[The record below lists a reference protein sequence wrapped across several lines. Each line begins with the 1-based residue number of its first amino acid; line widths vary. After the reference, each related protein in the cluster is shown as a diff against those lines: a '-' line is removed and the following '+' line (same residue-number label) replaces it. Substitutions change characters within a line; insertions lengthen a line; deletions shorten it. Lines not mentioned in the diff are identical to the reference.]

1 MEYVIP
7 ENIGLIPT
15 EVQSEYP
22 ETETERK
29 LAIDIIDLWDVHVQ
43 AQTTVATT
51 KEELKVIRQQL
62 GERLHEMKQLLA
74 RPGRNGEWSPF
85 LKEHKIPRTTA
96 DRLVAAHERLL
107 APQANCT
114 NGAVHEPTEQ
124 DIQKFFTSVW
134 PKLAKTLTTP
144 ESVYEFVS
152 CIITRTIIPHEFR
165 DEGILMFHP
174 TVAAQEEPQFVMPE
188 HVPPAV
194 C

>member
-1 MEYVIP
+1 MEYTIP

-43 AQTTVATT
+43 AQTIVATT
-51 KEELKVIRQQL
+51 KEELKVIRQSL

-96 DRLVAAHERLL
+96 DRLVAAHERSL

-114 NGAVHEPTEQ
+114 DGAIHKPTVQ
-124 DIQKFFTSVW
+124 DVQRLFTSIR
-134 PKLAKTLTTP
+134 PRLAKILTTQ
-144 ESVYEFVS
+144 ESVYAFILCLISRASLPYE
-152 CIITRTIIPHEFR
+152 RR

-174 TVAAQEEPQFVMPE
+174 TVATQEEPQFVMPE